1 MGLVEFDHASGG
13 SVNILD
19 ILLTTVQ
26 TFISLR
32 KTVFIG
38 MKQIFLESL
47 NFMKKY
53 KIMYN
58 VRFSVYKIIRSIK
71 I

>member
-19 ILLTTVQ
+19 ILFTTVQ
-26 TFISLR
+26 TFISLC
-32 KTVFIG
+32 KKEFIR
-38 MKQIFLESL
+38 MKQIFSESL